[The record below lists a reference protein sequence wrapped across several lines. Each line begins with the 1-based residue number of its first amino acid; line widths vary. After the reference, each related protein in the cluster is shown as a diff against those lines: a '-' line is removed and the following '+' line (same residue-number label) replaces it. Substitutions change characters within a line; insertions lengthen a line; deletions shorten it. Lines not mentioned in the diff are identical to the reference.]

1 MNSCREAIYS
11 NPVLPSPLNTEQP
24 MHHVPNTDVLPLQ
37 LAPTTLQGQ
46 NTSWTVTAC
55 SSSMA
60 EASGSG
66 TPPRSRTATSASTGS
81 QSTPARLYRL
91 FTSPARAS
99 KAEGSSI
106 ATPADDLVRT
116 GSSSSSSHS
125 SLEADGHLEDA
136 TPAAEERPSTPTP
149 AARRGSQGGLPA
161 ASSSNLTTPQRR
173 NSRGSFLSSI
183 LVQGA
188 GPSTSQSTSAAKGDS
203 VLLSTPPHP
212 AAHSLKP
219 GDNASA
225 SVPSTWRMPWSSP
238 KKKALQ
244 APATAEPA
252 PQANSFGSVGLTMN
266 GEIEDAEPSPLV
278 PMTSNS
284 SMGDV
289 LDEGISMSDTS
300 GKVGE
305 SL

>member
-1 MNSCREAIYS
+1 
-11 NPVLPSPLNTEQP
+11 
-24 MHHVPNTDVLPLQ
+24 MHHVPDIDVLPLQ

-46 NTSWTVTAC
+46 NTSWTVPAC

-60 EASGSG
+60 QESGSG

-99 KAEGSSI
+99 TAEGSSI
-106 ATPADDLVRT
+106 ATPADALVRT
-116 GSSSSSSHS
+116 DSSSSSSHS
-125 SLEADGHLEDA
+125 SLDADGHLEDA
-136 TPAAEERPSTPTP
+136 TPAAGERPSTPTP
-149 AARRGSQGGLPA
+149 AARRGSQGGLA
-161 ASSSNLTTPQRR
+161 ASSSTLTTPQRR

-203 VLLSTPPHP
+203 VLLSTPHNP
-212 AAHSLKP
+212 AAHSSKP
-219 GDNASA
+219 EDNASA
-225 SVPSTWRMPWSSP
+225 SAPSTWRMPWSSP

-244 APATAEPA
+244 APATTEPA

-266 GEIEDAEPSPLV
+266 GDIEDAEPSPLV
-278 PMTSNS
+278 PVTSNS

-305 SL
+305 LMEHGWRMTGT